1 MRFAVDLRGAGVNRF
16 VRADVSLGMTSRLL
30 PSLVFCLGAIG
41 LGAIAPPVHAGSGTD
56 PLGCDETVHDPEG
69 LLDVDELNP
78 SIAQTADFLN
88 ADVRVRVEPTL
99 DGGIDERI
107 EQLRRQCAGWDRNG
121 QLADDLVVVMFSP
134 TERENGIFFG
144 DASANAPDVRWDEAT
159 DAMIPYL
166 RSGDYT
172 DAVSAAL
179 REMRDVS
186 TVTSSGSSSD
196 ADDDDGGGRGGVVL
210 VVIVLV
216 VFAIIGVM
224 TKVRRVA
231 SGEEGLFDS
240 SDDES
245 QGWMSSSG
253 SRRRSSFGFGGSR
266 RSGGSSR
273 SSSRSSG
280 SRRRA
285 GGGSKKW

>member
-1 MRFAVDLRGAGVNRF
+1 VNRF

-41 LGAIAPPVHAGSGTD
+41 LGAIAQPVHAGSGTD

-69 LLDVDELNP
+69 VLDRDELNAP
-78 SIAQTADFLN
+78 IAQTADYLN
-88 ADVRVRVEPTL
+88 ADLRIRVEPTL

-107 EQLRRQCAGWDRNG
+107 EQLRRQCSGWDRNG

-186 TVTSSGSSSD
+186 TGTSSGSSSD
-196 ADDDDGGGRGGVVL
+196 RDDGGGSGGIVL

-216 VFAIIGVM
+216 VFAMIGVM

-245 QGWMSSSG
+245 QGWMSSSSG

-280 SRRRA
+280 SRRSA

>member
-1 MRFAVDLRGAGVNRF
+1 MNRF
-16 VRADVSLGMTSRLL
+16 LRASVSLGMTSRVLR
-30 PSLVFCLGAIG
+30 SLAFCLGAIG
-41 LGAIAPPVHAGSGTD
+41 LGAIAQPVHAGSGTD
-56 PLGCDETVHDPEG
+56 PLGCDEIVHDPDG
-69 LLDVDELNP
+69 VLDVDELNP

-134 TERENGIFFG
+134 TERENGIYFG
-144 DASANAPDVRWDEAT
+144 DSSSDAPDVRWDEAT
-159 DAMIPYL
+159 DAMIPDL

-186 TVTSSGSSSD
+186 IVTSSGSSSD
-196 ADDDDGGGRGGVVL
+196 ADDDGGGSGGVLL
-210 VVIVLV
+210 VVMVLV

-224 TKVRRVA
+224 RRVA

-245 QGWMSSSG
+245 QGWMSSSSG

-280 SRRRA
+280 SRRSA

>member
-1 MRFAVDLRGAGVNRF
+1 MNRF
-16 VRADVSLGMTSRLL
+16 VRADVSLGMTSRVLH
-30 PSLVFCLGAIG
+30 SLVFCLGAVG
-41 LGAIAPPVHAGSGTD
+41 MVAVALPVHAGSGTD
-56 PLGCDETVHDPEG
+56 PLGCDETVHDPDG
-69 LLDVDELNP
+69 VLDRDELNAP
-78 SIAQTADFLN
+78 IAQTADYLN
-88 ADVRVRVEPTL
+88 ADLRIRVEPTL

-107 EQLRRQCAGWDRNG
+107 EQLRRQCSGWDRNG

-134 TERENGIFFG
+134 TERENGIYFG
-144 DASANAPDVRWDEAT
+144 DSSADAPDVRWDEAT

-186 TVTSSGSSSD
+186 TGTLSGSSSD
-196 ADDDDGGGRGGVVL
+196 RDDGGGSGGVVL

-216 VFAIIGVM
+216 IFAMIGVM

-231 SGEEGLFDS
+231 SGEKGLFDS

-245 QGWMSSSG
+245 QGWMSSSSG

>member
-1 MRFAVDLRGAGVNRF
+1 MNRF
-16 VRADVSLGMTSRLL
+16 GRANVSFCMTSRVLR
-30 PSLVFCLGAIG
+30 SLAFCLGVIG
-41 LGAIAPPVHAGSGTD
+41 LGAIAQPVHAGSGTD
-56 PLGCDETVHDPEG
+56 PLGCDETVHDPDG
-69 LLDVDELNP
+69 VLDVDELNP

-107 EQLRRQCAGWDRNG
+107 DQLRRQGAGWDRNG

-196 ADDDDGGGRGGVVL
+196 ADDDDGGGSGGVVL

-224 TKVRRVA
+224 TKVRRGA

-240 SDDES
+240 SDNES